1 MSEFHEKAA
10 ANAVLSKYQDLTHQL
25 ARVEKSI
32 AKMREHRSDVISKLR
47 DAAAAARLFGV
58 QLPANFAPV
67 SDDPP
72 PIVPAPPVAQAT
84 SGQPKATVRELVLEM
99 LANSYPEPL
108 RAKTI
113 NERLAANHGLEMHEK
128 TVGMT
133 LYRLSQIHMS
143 KRKGFDWYF
152 VPENERPAQEE
163 GAEA

>member
-1 MSEFHEKAA
+1 MSEFQEKAA
-10 ANAVLSKYQDLTHQL
+10 ASAVLSKYQGLTQEL
-25 ARVEKSI
+25 ARVEKQI
-32 AKMREHRSDVISKLR
+32 ATMRERRSDVISQLR

-58 QLPANFAPV
+58 QLPANFSTA

-72 PIVPAPPVAQAT
+72 PAVAAAPAAQAA

-99 LANSYPEPL
+99 LAIAYPQPL

-113 NERLAANHGLEMHEK
+113 NDRLAADHGLEMHEK